1 MAVRKRR
8 IAWDLLTKMVRTAVR
23 TRFETK
29 ECGSN
34 QKENERFALDF
45 LQKTP
50 SNPVRNNAMAVR
62 KRQTA
67 WDFLEKMIRTA
78 DRTRLEIKE
87 CG

>member
-8 IAWDLLTKMVRTAVR
+8 IAWDLLTKIVRTAVR

-29 ECGSN
+29 ECGSK
-34 QKENERFALDF
+34 QKENEHFAGDF
-45 LQKTP
+45 FQTTVP
-50 SNPVRNNAMAVR
+50 NPVRNNAMAVR

-67 WDFLEKMIRTA
+67 WDFLTKMIRTA
-78 DRTRLEIKE
+78 ARTRFETKE